1 MRGDGIPVG
10 VIRAPETLRGEAAMR
25 RSVFGGLCAALLLAA
40 GWIGSSVAGDAP
52 KQLVMAVTPSNIPTE
67 LFKAGEV
74 FAAELAK
81 KVGIPIKVYMPTDY
95 LGVVEALRN
104 RTADMAFVH
113 PAGYVFANR
122 EAKAQIV
129 AVDVWHGKTSYTSRF
144 YVRKDSGLKRL
155 EDLRGKTIAFVDPG
169 STSGYVYPMVM
180 LIKKGL
186 VKDRDP
192 KTFFK
197 DAMFA
202 GTHEAALLALLNGS
216 VDAVASFDLAPQQYL
231 KDKEKVERIVHV
243 AETDPI
249 PEAGMCVREGLD
261 PALVAKLT
269 ESLMAFNAP
278 EYRPIL
284 KDFYGIDGFAPAK
297 DSDYD
302 PVREAIDLLGW
313 RPRR

>member
-1 MRGDGIPVG
+1 MRYTEGVG
-10 VIRAPETLRGEAAMR
+10 MVAMVFAA
-25 RSVFGGLCAALLLAA
+25 FGLAA
-40 GWIGSSVAGDAP
+40 GAWAGELP
-52 KQLVMAVTPSNIPTE
+52 QQLVLAVTPSNLPTE
-67 LFKAGEV
+67 LFKASEL
-74 FAAELAK
+74 FAAELGK
-81 KVGIPIKVYMPTDY
+81 KLGVSIKVYMPTDY
-95 LGVVEALRN
+95 LGVIEALRS

-113 PAGYVFANR
+113 PAGYVFASR

-129 AVDVWHGKTSYTSRF
+129 AVDVWHGKTSYTSRVF
-144 YVRKDSGLKRL
+144 VRKDSGIRAL

-180 LIKKGL
+180 LMKKGL
-186 VKDRDP
+186 VRDRDP

-197 DAMFA
+197 EAMFA

-231 KDKEKVERIVHV
+231 KDRERVDKITHI

-249 PEAGMCVREGLD
+249 PEAGMCVRDGLS
-261 PALVAKLT
+261 PALVKKIQDA
-269 ESLMAFNAP
+269 LMTFNAP
-278 EYRPIL
+278 EYRPLL
-284 KDFYGIDGFAPAK
+284 KDFYQIDGFAPAK

-302 PVREAIDLLGW
+302 PVRDAIDLLGW

>member
-1 MRGDGIPVG
+1 
-10 VIRAPETLRGEAAMR
+10 
-25 RSVFGGLCAALLLAA
+25 VF
-40 GWIGSSVAGDAP
+40 S
-52 KQLVMAVTPSNIPTE
+52 
-67 LFKAGEV
+67 
-74 FAAELAK
+74 AELAK
-81 KVGIPIKVYMPTDY
+81 RIGIPIKVYMPTDY

-122 EAKAQIV
+122 EAKARIV
-129 AVDVWHGKTSYTSRF
+129 AVDVWHGKTSYTARF
-144 YVRKDSGLKRL
+144 YVRKDSGITLL
-155 EDLRGKTIAFVDPG
+155 EGLRGKTIAFVDPG

-186 VKDRDP
+186 VTNRDP

-197 DAMFA
+197 EAMFA

-231 KDKEKVERIVHV
+231 KEKEKVDRISYV
-243 AETDPI
+243 AETEPI

-261 PALVAKLT
+261 PSLVTKIT

-278 EYRPIL
+278 EYRPVL
-284 KDFYGIDGFAPAK
+284 KDFYGIDGFAQAR
-297 DSDYD
+297 DSDYN

-313 RPRR
+313 RPSR

>member
-1 MRGDGIPVG
+1 
-10 VIRAPETLRGEAAMR
+10 MR
-25 RSVFGGLCAALLLAA
+25 RVILLALAATLIVPGGFGGDVRAAE
-40 GWIGSSVAGDAP
+40 WP

-67 LFKAGEV
+67 LFKASEL
-74 FAAELAK
+74 FAAELGK
-81 KVGIPIKVYMPTDY
+81 KVGVPIKVYMPTDY

-113 PAGYVFANR
+113 PAGYVFSSR

-129 AVDVWHGKTSYTSRF
+129 AVDVWHGKTSYTSRIF
-144 YVRKDSGLKRL
+144 VRKDSGVKTL
-155 EDLRGKTIAFVDPG
+155 EELRGKTIAFVDPG
-169 STSGYVYPMVM
+169 STSGYVYPMILLM
-180 LIKKGL
+180 KKGL
-186 VKDRDP
+186 VKGRDP

-216 VDAVASFDLAPQQYL
+216 VDAVASFDLAPEQYL
-231 KDKEKVERIVHV
+231 KDKARSDRLTYV

-261 PALVAKLT
+261 PALVKKLT
-269 ESLMAFNAP
+269 DALMSFNAP

-284 KDFYGIDGFAPAK
+284 RDFYGIDGFAPAK

-313 RPRR
+313 RPKP

>member
-1 MRGDGIPVG
+1 MRYPVRAG
-10 VIRAPETLRGEAAMR
+10 V
-25 RSVFGGLCAALLLAA
+25 VAALMVALGLAA
-40 GWIGSSVAGDAP
+40 GATAADSP

-67 LFKAGEV
+67 LFKASEAFAGE
-74 FAAELAK
+74 LGK
-81 KVGIPIKVYMPTDY
+81 KLGLTIKVYMPTDY

-113 PAGYVFANR
+113 PAGYVFASR
-122 EAKAQIV
+122 EANARIV
-129 AVDVWHGKTSYTSRF
+129 AVDVWHGKTSYTSRIF
-144 YVRKDSGLKRL
+144 VRKDSGIKSL
-155 EDLRGKTIAFVDPG
+155 EELRGKTIAFVDPG

-180 LIKKGL
+180 LIKRGL

-192 KTFFK
+192 KSFFK

-216 VDAVASFDLAPQQYL
+216 VNAVASFDLAPQQYL
-231 KDKEKVERIVHV
+231 KDRERVERLMHI

-249 PEAGMCVREGLD
+249 PEAGMAVRDGLD
-261 PALVAKLT
+261 PALVRKLFDA
-269 ESLMAFNAP
+269 LMTFNAP

-297 DSDYD
+297 DSDYN
-302 PVREAIDLLGW
+302 PVREAIELLGW
-313 RPRR
+313 RPKR

>member
-1 MRGDGIPVG
+1 
-10 VIRAPETLRGEAAMR
+10 MR
-25 RSVFGGLCAALLLAA
+25 RIVFIGTCAVLVAVGWLGPALAA
-40 GWIGSSVAGDAP
+40 ELP
-52 KQLVMAVTPSNIPTE
+52 KQLVMAITPSNIPTE
-67 LFKAGEV
+67 LFKASES
-74 FAAELAK
+74 FAAELGK

-104 RTADMAFVH
+104 KTADMAFVH
-113 PAGYVFANR
+113 PAGYVFASR

-144 YVRKDSGLKRL
+144 YVRKDSGLKSL
-155 EDLRGKTIAFVDPG
+155 EELRGKTIAFVDPG
-169 STSGYVYPMVM
+169 STSGYVYPMVT

-186 VKDRDP
+186 VTNRDP

-231 KDKEKVERIVHV
+231 KEKERVERIIHV

-261 PALVAKLT
+261 PGLVQKLT

-278 EYRPIL
+278 QYRSIL
-284 KDFYGIDGFAPAK
+284 KEFYGIDGFAPAR
-297 DSDYD
+297 DSDYN

-313 RPRR
+313 RPKK

>member
-1 MRGDGIPVG
+1 MQH
-10 VIRAPETLRGEAAMR
+10 RAGLGLTL
-25 RSVFGGLCAALLLAA
+25 GLMVALGLTADA
-40 GWIGSSVAGDAP
+40 SGAEAP

-67 LFKAGEV
+67 LFKASQA
-74 FAAELAK
+74 FAAELGK
-81 KVGIPIKVYMPTDY
+81 KLGLPIKVYMPTDY

-104 RTADMAFVH
+104 KTADMAFVH
-113 PAGYVFANR
+113 PAGYVFSSR
-122 EAKAQIV
+122 EAKAQII

-144 YVRKDSGLKRL
+144 FVRKDSNFKRL
-155 EDLRGKTIAFVDPG
+155 EDLRGKNIAFVDPG

-186 VKDRDP
+186 VRDRDP

-197 DAMFA
+197 EAMFA

-231 KDKEKVERIVHV
+231 KEKERVEKLTYI

-261 PALVAKLT
+261 PALVKKLHDA
-269 ESLMAFNAP
+269 LMAFNAP
-278 EYRPIL
+278 EYRPVL

-297 DSDYD
+297 DSDYN

-313 RPRR
+313 RPK

>member
-1 MRGDGIPVG
+1 MRNS
-10 VIRAPETLRGEAAMR
+10 TL
-25 RSVFGGLCAALLLAA
+25 GGTLVTLLLLAGCVGPVAA
-40 GWIGSSVAGDAP
+40 GELP

-67 LFKAGEV
+67 LFKGSEV

-81 KVGIPIKVYMPTDY
+81 KIGIPIKVYMPTDY

-144 YVRKDSGLKRL
+144 YVRKDAGVTSL
-155 EDLRGKTIAFVDPG
+155 EGLRGKTIAFVDPG

-186 VKDRDP
+186 ITNRDP

-231 KDKEKVERIVHV
+231 KEKEKVEKVTHV

-249 PEAGMCVREGLD
+249 PEAGMAVRDGLD
-261 PALVAKLT
+261 PTLVRKLI
-269 ESLMAFNAP
+269 EALMAFNAP
-278 EYRPIL
+278 EYRSIL

-297 DSDYD
+297 DSDYN

-313 RPRR
+313 RPKR

>member
-1 MRGDGIPVG
+1 MGR
-10 VIRAPETLRGEAAMR
+10 VIFIGM
-25 RSVFGGLCAALLLAA
+25 CAGLLLTAAWAGAVAA
-40 GWIGSSVAGDAP
+40 GEPP

-67 LFKAGEV
+67 LFKAGEA

-81 KVGIPIKVYMPTDY
+81 KIGIPIKVYMPTDY

-129 AVDVWHGKTSYTSRF
+129 AVDVWHGKTSYTSRV
-144 YVRKDSGLKRL
+144 YVRKDAGVTTL
-155 EDLRGKTIAFVDPG
+155 EGLRGKTIAFVDPG

-180 LIKKGL
+180 LMKKGL
-186 VKDRDP
+186 VTNRDP

-231 KDKEKVERIVHV
+231 KEKEKVDRITHV
-243 AETDPI
+243 AETDAI

-261 PALVAKLT
+261 PALVKKLT
-269 ESLMAFNAP
+269 EALMAFNAP

>member
-1 MRGDGIPVG
+1 MVRHPV
-10 VIRAPETLRGEAAMR
+10 R
-25 RSVFGGLCAALLLAA
+25 FGRVLGLMVALGLAA
-40 GWIGSSVAGDAP
+40 NARAAEAP

-67 LFKAGEV
+67 LFKASEA
-74 FAAELAK
+74 FAAELGK
-81 KVGIPIKVYMPTDY
+81 KLGVKIKVYMPTDY
-95 LGVVEALRN
+95 IGVVEALRN
-104 RTADMAFVH
+104 KTADMAFVH
-113 PAGYVFANR
+113 PAGYVFSNR
-122 EAKAQIV
+122 EAKAQII
-129 AVDVWHGKTSYTSRF
+129 AVDVWHGKTNYTSRF
-144 YVRKDSGLKRL
+144 FVRKDSGIKRL
-155 EDLRGKTIAFVDPG
+155 EELRGKNIAFVDPG

-180 LIKKGL
+180 LMKKGL

-197 DAMFA
+197 EAMFA

-231 KDKEKVERIVHV
+231 KEKERVEKLTYI

-261 PALVAKLT
+261 PALVRKIHDA
-269 ESLMAFNAP
+269 LMAFNAP

-297 DSDYD
+297 DSDYN

-313 RPRR
+313 RPKQ

>member
-1 MRGDGIPVG
+1 
-10 VIRAPETLRGEAAMR
+10 MR
-25 RSVFGGLCAALLLAA
+25 RAILFAAVISVLLSAAWAGCVDAA
-40 GWIGSSVAGDAP
+40 ELP

-67 LFKAGEV
+67 LFKGSEA
-74 FAAELAK
+74 FAAALAK
-81 KVGIPIKVYMPTDY
+81 KIGIPIKVYMPTDY

-122 EAKAQIV
+122 EARAQIV
-129 AVDVWHGKTSYTSRF
+129 AVDIWHGKTSYTARF
-144 YVRKDSGLKRL
+144 YVRKDSGITTL
-155 EDLRGKTIAFVDPG
+155 EGLRGKTIAFVDPG

-180 LIKKGL
+180 LITKGL
-186 VKDRDP
+186 VTNRDP

-202 GTHEAALLALLNGS
+202 GTHEAALLALLNGG

-231 KDKEKVERIVHV
+231 KEQEKRDRLIHV

-249 PEAGMCVREGLD
+249 PEAGMAVREGLD
-261 PALVAKLT
+261 AGLVKKVTDALM
-269 ESLMAFNAP
+269 SFNAP

-284 KDFYGIDGFAPAK
+284 KDFYGIDGFALAK

-302 PVREAIDLLGW
+302 PVRQAIDLLGW
-313 RPRR
+313 RPRK

>member
-1 MRGDGIPVG
+1 MRTQTLAGLLVALVLVG
-10 VIRAPETLRGEAAMR
+10 GWLAPASAAD
-25 RSVFGGLCAALLLAA
+25 S
-40 GWIGSSVAGDAP
+40 P
-52 KQLVMAVTPSNIPTE
+52 QQLVMAITPSNIPTE
-67 LFKAGEV
+67 LFKGGEA
-74 FAAELAK
+74 FASVLAK
-81 KVGIPIKVYMPTDY
+81 RVGIPIKVYMPTDY

-144 YVRKDSGLKRL
+144 YVRKDSGINSL
-155 EDLRGKTIAFVDPG
+155 EGLRGKTIAFVDPG
-169 STSGYVYPMVM
+169 STSGYVYPMVT

-186 VKDRDP
+186 VTNRDP

-197 DAMFA
+197 EAMFA

-231 KDKEKVERIVHV
+231 KEKEKVERISYV
-243 AETDPI
+243 AETEPI

-261 PALVAKLT
+261 PTLVKKIT

-278 EYRPIL
+278 EYRPVL

-297 DSDYD
+297 DSDYN

-313 RPRR
+313 RPKR

>member
-1 MRGDGIPVG
+1 MRKSVLGMCVG
-10 VIRAPETLRGEAAMR
+10 
-25 RSVFGGLCAALLLAA
+25 ALLGLGWDAA
-40 GWIGSSVAGDAP
+40 PAADTP

-67 LFKAGEV
+67 LFKAGEA

-81 KVGIPIKVYMPTDY
+81 RVGIPIKVYMPTDY

-129 AVDVWHGKTSYTSRF
+129 AVDVWHGKTSYTSRV
-144 YVRKDSGLKRL
+144 YVRRDSGLKRL

-186 VKDRDP
+186 VKGRDP

-231 KDKEKVERIVHV
+231 KDKEKVERIAHV

-249 PEAGMCVREGLD
+249 PEAGMCVRDGLD
-261 PALVAKLT
+261 PALVQKLR

-284 KDFYGIDGFAPAK
+284 KDFYGIDGFAPAR

>member
-1 MRGDGIPVG
+1 MMRQHGRAGILVG
-10 VIRAPETLRGEAAMR
+10 VVVAM
-25 RSVFGGLCAALLLAA
+25 GLAA
-40 GWIGSSVAGDAP
+40 HAGAAESP

-67 LFKAGEV
+67 LFKASEA
-74 FAAELAK
+74 FAAELGK
-81 KVGIPIKVYMPTDY
+81 KLGVPIKVYMPTDY

-104 RTADMAFVH
+104 KTADMAFVH
-113 PAGYVFANR
+113 PAGYVFASQ

-129 AVDVWHGKTSYTSRF
+129 AVDVWHGKTSYTSRIF
-144 YVRKDSGLKRL
+144 VRKDSGFKKL
-155 EDLRGKTIAFVDPG
+155 EDLRGKTIAFIDPG

-197 DAMFA
+197 EAMFT

-216 VDAVASFDLAPQQYL
+216 VDAVASFDLAPEQYL
-231 KDKEKVERIVHV
+231 KDKERVERLTYI
-243 AETDPI
+243 AETAPI
-249 PEAGMCVREGLD
+249 PEAGVIVREGMD
-261 PALVAKLT
+261 PAVVKKLYDA
-269 ESLMAFNAP
+269 LMAFNAP

-297 DSDYD
+297 DSDYN

-313 RPRR
+313 RPKR

>member
-1 MRGDGIPVG
+1 
-10 VIRAPETLRGEAAMR
+10 MR
-25 RSVFGGLCAALLLAA
+25 RWVGIGVVTAALLAA
-40 GWIGSSVAGDAP
+40 GVAGLALAAELP
-52 KQLVMAVTPSNIPTE
+52 KQLVMAITPSNIPTE
-67 LFKAGEV
+67 LFKGGEV

-81 KVGIPIKVYMPTDY
+81 KVGIPVKVYMPTDY

-144 YVRKDSGLKRL
+144 YVRKVSGITSL
-155 EDLRGKTIAFVDPG
+155 EGLRGKTIAFVDPG

-186 VKDRDP
+186 VTNRDP

-231 KDKEKVERIVHV
+231 KEKEKVERLSYV
-243 AETDPI
+243 AETEPI
-249 PEAGMCVREGLD
+249 PEAGMCVRDGLD
-261 PALVAKLT
+261 PSLVKKLT

-278 EYRPIL
+278 EYRPVL

-297 DSDYD
+297 DSDYN
-302 PVREAIDLLGW
+302 PVREAIDMLGW
-313 RPRR
+313 RPKR

>member
-1 MRGDGIPVG
+1 MQHRVRVG
-10 VIRAPETLRGEAAMR
+10 
-25 RSVFGGLCAALLLAA
+25 LLLALVAALGLAA
-40 GWIGSSVAGDAP
+40 GAAAAESP

-67 LFKAGEV
+67 LFKASGA
-74 FAAELAK
+74 FAAELGK
-81 KVGIPIKVYMPTDY
+81 KLGLTIKVYMPTDY

-104 RTADMAFVH
+104 KTADMAFVH
-113 PAGYVFANR
+113 PAGYVFASR

-129 AVDVWHGKTSYTSRF
+129 AVDVWHGKTSYTSRIF
-144 YVRKDSGLKRL
+144 VRKESGFKTL
-155 EDLRGKTIAFVDPG
+155 EDLRGKNIAFIDPG

-197 DAMFA
+197 EAMFA

-216 VDAVASFDLAPQQYL
+216 VDVVASFDLAPEQYL
-231 KDKEKVERIVHV
+231 KDKERVEKLTYI
-243 AETDPI
+243 AETPPI
-249 PEAGMCVREGLD
+249 PEAGMAVRDGMD
-261 PALVAKLT
+261 PALVKRIFDA
-269 ESLMAFNAP
+269 LMAFNAP
-278 EYRPIL
+278 EHRPLL
-284 KDFYGIDGFAPAK
+284 KDFYGIDGFARAK

-313 RPRR
+313 RPNR

>member
-1 MRGDGIPVG
+1 MKRHFGRIGGGFGIFASLACV
-10 VIRAPETLRGEAAMR
+10 L
-25 RSVFGGLCAALLLAA
+25 VFGLGGVGAERVAAAE
-40 GWIGSSVAGDAP
+40 GP

-67 LFKAGEV
+67 LFKGAEK
-74 FAAELAK
+74 FSAELSK

-144 YVRKDSGLKRL
+144 YVRKDSGLTTL
-155 EDLRGKTIAFVDPG
+155 EQLRGKTIAFVDPG
-169 STSGYVYPMVM
+169 STSGYVYPMVT

-186 VKDRDP
+186 IKDRDP
-192 KTFFK
+192 KTFFRE
-197 DAMFA
+197 AMYA

-216 VDAVASFDLAPQQYL
+216 VDVVASFDLAPQQYL
-231 KDKEKVERIVHV
+231 KDKEKVERIIHV
-243 AETDPI
+243 AETEPI
-249 PEAGMCVREGLD
+249 PEAGMCVRDGMD
-261 PALVAKLT
+261 PALVKKLT
-269 ESLMAFNAP
+269 EALMAFNAP
-278 EYRPIL
+278 EFRSIL

-297 DSDYD
+297 DSDYN

-313 RPRR
+313 RPKK

>member
-1 MRGDGIPVG
+1 MQH
-10 VIRAPETLRGEAAMR
+10 RAGLGLTL
-25 RSVFGGLCAALLLAA
+25 GLMVALGLTADA
-40 GWIGSSVAGDAP
+40 SGAEAP

-67 LFKAGEV
+67 LFKASQA
-74 FAAELAK
+74 FAAELGK
-81 KVGIPIKVYMPTDY
+81 KLGLPIKVYMPTDY

-104 RTADMAFVH
+104 KTADMAFVH
-113 PAGYVFANR
+113 PAGYVFSSR
-122 EAKAQIV
+122 EAKAQII

-144 YVRKDSGLKRL
+144 FVRKDSNFKRL
-155 EDLRGKTIAFVDPG
+155 EDLRGKNIAFVDPG

-197 DAMFA
+197 EAMFA

-231 KDKEKVERIVHV
+231 KEKERVEKLTYI

-261 PALVAKLT
+261 PALVKKLHDA
-269 ESLMAFNAP
+269 LMAFNAP
-278 EYRPIL
+278 EYRPVL

-297 DSDYD
+297 DSDYN

-313 RPRR
+313 RPK

>member
-1 MRGDGIPVG
+1 MMPHPVRVG
-10 VIRAPETLRGEAAMR
+10 LVVGLVAML
-25 RSVFGGLCAALLLAA
+25 GLAA
-40 GWIGSSVAGDAP
+40 GATAAELP

-67 LFKAGEV
+67 LFRGGEV
-74 FAAELAK
+74 FAAELGK
-81 KVGIPIKVYMPTDY
+81 KLGLSIKVYMPTDY

-104 RTADMAFVH
+104 KTADLAFVH

-129 AVDVWHGKTSYTSRF
+129 AMDVWHGKTSYTSRF
-144 YVRKDSGLKRL
+144 YVRKDAGFKAL
-155 EDLRGKTIAFVDPG
+155 EDLRGKSIAFVDPG

-186 VKDRDP
+186 VKGRDP

-231 KDKEKVERIVHV
+231 KDRERVERLTYV

-249 PEAGMCVREGLD
+249 PEAGVVVRDGLD
-261 PALVAKLT
+261 PGLVKKLF
-269 ESLMAFNAP
+269 EALMAFNAP

-284 KDFYGIDGFAPAK
+284 KDFYGIDGFARAK
-297 DSDYD
+297 DSDYN
-302 PVREAIDLLGW
+302 PVREAIDMLGW
-313 RPRR
+313 RPK

>member
-1 MRGDGIPVG
+1 
-10 VIRAPETLRGEAAMR
+10 MR
-25 RSVFGGLCAALLLAA
+25 RATLLGLAA
-40 GWIGSSVAGDAP
+40 VVLVLRAIGGEVWAAERP

-67 LFKAGEV
+67 LFKASEA
-74 FAAELAK
+74 FAAELGK
-81 KVGIPIKVYMPTDY
+81 KVGVPVKVYMPTDY

-104 RTADMAFVH
+104 KTADMAFVH
-113 PAGYVFANR
+113 PAGYVFSNR

-129 AVDVWHGKTSYTSRF
+129 AVDVWHGKTSYTSRIF
-144 YVRKDSGLKRL
+144 VRKDSGITRL
-155 EDLRGKTIAFVDPG
+155 DELRGRTIAFVDPG
-169 STSGYVYPMVM
+169 STSGYVYPMILLM
-180 LIKKGL
+180 KKGL
-186 VKDRDP
+186 VKGRDP

-216 VDAVASFDLAPQQYL
+216 VDAVASFDLAPEQYL
-231 KDKEKVERIVHV
+231 KETARIDKLTYV

-261 PALVAKLT
+261 PGLVKKLT

-297 DSDYD
+297 DSDYN

-313 RPRR
+313 RPKP

>member
-1 MRGDGIPVG
+1 MTGREED
-10 VIRAPETLRGEAAMR
+10 AMR
-25 RSVFGGLCAALLLAA
+25 TWMRIWVLTALLLSVSGAA
-40 GWIGSSVAGDAP
+40 VATAAEPP
-52 KQLVMAVTPSNIPTE
+52 KQLVMAITPSNIPTE
-67 LFKAGEV
+67 LFKGGEV

-144 YVRKDSGLKRL
+144 YVRKDSGISSL
-155 EDLRGKTIAFVDPG
+155 EGLRGKTIAFVDPG
-169 STSGYVYPMVM
+169 STSGYVYPMVT

-186 VKDRDP
+186 VTNRDP

-197 DAMFA
+197 EAMFA

-231 KDKEKVERIVHV
+231 KEKEKVERISHV
-243 AETDPI
+243 AETEPI

-261 PALVAKLT
+261 PSLVKKIT

-278 EYRPIL
+278 EYRPVL

-297 DSDYD
+297 DSDYN

-313 RPRR
+313 RPKR

>member
-1 MRGDGIPVG
+1 MRKSMVLL
-10 VIRAPETLRGEAAMR
+10 T
-25 RSVFGGLCAALLLAA
+25 LLAVSFWA
-40 GWIGSSVAGDAP
+40 GWEGIARAAESP
-52 KQLVMAVTPSNIPTE
+52 RQLVMAVTPSNIPTE
-67 LFKAGEV
+67 LFKASEA
-74 FAAELAK
+74 FATELAK

-95 LGVVEALRN
+95 LGVVEAMRN
-104 RTADMAFVH
+104 RSADMAFVH

-144 YVRKDSGLKRL
+144 YVRKQSGITSL
-155 EDLRGKTIAFVDPG
+155 EGLRGKTIAFVDPG
-169 STSGYVYPMVM
+169 STSGYVYPMVT

-186 VKDRDP
+186 VTNRDP

-231 KDKEKVERIVHV
+231 KDKEKVEKLTHV

-249 PEAGMCVREGLD
+249 PEAGMAVREGLD
-261 PALVAKLT
+261 PGLVKKLT
-269 ESLMAFNAP
+269 DALMGFNAP

-284 KDFYGIDGFAPAK
+284 RDFYGIDGFAPAK
-297 DSDYD
+297 DSDYN

-313 RPRR
+313 RPNK

>member
-1 MRGDGIPVG
+1 MRY
-10 VIRAPETLRGEAAMR
+10 PETCGLLVALAVALGNATSA
-25 RSVFGGLCAALLLAA
+25 GGA
-40 GWIGSSVAGDAP
+40 GWP
-52 KQLVMAVTPSNIPTE
+52 NQLVMAVTPSNFPTE
-67 LFKAGEV
+67 LFKASEAFGG
-74 FAAELAK
+74 ALGK
-81 KVGIPIKVYMPTDY
+81 KLGLPIKVYMPTDY

-104 RTADMAFVH
+104 KTADLAFVH

-129 AVDVWHGKTSYTSRF
+129 AVDVWHGKTSYTSRI
-144 YVRKDSGLKRL
+144 YVRKESGIKRL

-197 DAMFA
+197 EAMFA
-202 GTHEAALLALLNGS
+202 GTHEAALLALLNGN
-216 VDAVASFDLAPQQYL
+216 VDAVASFDFAPQQYL
-231 KDKEKVERIVHV
+231 KDKERVERLTHI

-249 PEAGMCVREGLD
+249 PEAGVIVREGMD
-261 PALVAKLT
+261 PELVRRLFDAL
-269 ESLMAFNAP
+269 MMFNAP
-278 EYRPIL
+278 EYKPIL
-284 KDFYGIDGFAPAK
+284 TDFYGIDGFAPAR
-297 DSDYD
+297 DSDYN

-313 RPRR
+313 RPKR

>member
-1 MRGDGIPVG
+1 
-10 VIRAPETLRGEAAMR
+10 MR
-25 RSVFGGLCAALLLAA
+25 RHTVSMGLLVGFAAALGSVVAA
-40 GWIGSSVAGDAP
+40 GAAESP

-67 LFKAGEV
+67 LFKASEA
-74 FAAELAK
+74 FAAELGK
-81 KVGIPIKVYMPTDY
+81 KLGLSIKVYMPTDY

-104 RTADMAFVH
+104 RTADLAFVH

-129 AVDVWHGKTSYTSRF
+129 AVDVWHGKTSYTSRIF
-144 YVRKDSGLKRL
+144 VRKDSGFKRL

-169 STSGYVYPMVM
+169 STSGYVYPMLM

-192 KTFFK
+192 RTFFK
-197 DAMFA
+197 EAMYT

-231 KDKEKVERIVHV
+231 KDTERVERLTYI
-243 AETDPI
+243 AETEPI
-249 PEAGMCVREGLD
+249 PEAGVIVREGLD
-261 PALVAKLT
+261 PALIKRLFDA
-269 ESLMAFNAP
+269 LMAFNAP
-278 EYRPIL
+278 EYKPIL
-284 KDFYGIDGFAPAK
+284 KDFYGIDGFAPAR
-297 DSDYD
+297 DSDYN

-313 RPRR
+313 RPKR

>member
-1 MRGDGIPVG
+1 MKRRFPRGV
-10 VIRAPETLRGEAAMR
+10 VA
-25 RSVFGGLCAALLLAA
+25 VAALVVALGLGASGRAA
-40 GWIGSSVAGDAP
+40 DSP
-52 KQLVMAVTPSNIPTE
+52 KRLVMAVTPSNIPTE
-67 LFKAGEV
+67 LFKGSEA
-74 FAAELAK
+74 FATELGK
-81 KVGIPIKVYMPTDY
+81 KLGLPIKVYMPTDY

-104 RTADMAFVH
+104 KTADMAFVH

-129 AVDVWHGKTSYTSRF
+129 AVDVWHGKTSYTSRIF
-144 YVRKDSGLKRL
+144 VRKNSGIKTL
-155 EDLRGKTIAFVDPG
+155 EELRGKTIAFVDPG

-180 LIKKGL
+180 LIKRGL
-186 VKDRDP
+186 VKERDP

-231 KDKEKVERIVHV
+231 KDKERIEKLTHI
-243 AETDPI
+243 AETDAI
-249 PEAGMCVREGLD
+249 PEAGMAVRDGLE
-261 PALVAKLT
+261 PAMVKKLFDA
-269 ESLMAFNAP
+269 LMTFNAP

-297 DSDYD
+297 DSDYN
-302 PVREAIDLLGW
+302 PVREAIDLLAW
-313 RPRR
+313 RPKR

>member
-1 MRGDGIPVG
+1 MASAR
-10 VIRAPETLRGEAAMR
+10 EENAMR
-25 RSVFGGLCAALLLAA
+25 RWIRIGVLAPLLWSAGLVGFAPAAEP
-40 GWIGSSVAGDAP
+40 P
-52 KQLVMAVTPSNIPTE
+52 KQLVMAITPSNIPTE

-113 PAGYVFANR
+113 PAGYVFASR
-122 EAKAQIV
+122 EAKAKIV

-144 YVRKDSGLKRL
+144 YVRKDSGITSL
-155 EDLRGKTIAFVDPG
+155 DGLRGKTIAFVDPG

-186 VKDRDP
+186 VRNRDP

-202 GTHEAALLALLNGS
+202 GTHEAALLALLNGN

-231 KDKEKVERIVHV
+231 KEKAKVDRVSYV
-243 AETDPI
+243 AETEPI
-249 PEAGMCVREGLD
+249 PEAGMCVRDGLD
-261 PALVAKLT
+261 PALVKKLT

-278 EYRPIL
+278 EYRPVL
-284 KDFYGIDGFAPAK
+284 KDFYGIDGFAPAR
-297 DSDYD
+297 DSDYN

-313 RPRR
+313 RPSR

>member
-1 MRGDGIPVG
+1 MR
-10 VIRAPETLRGEAAMR
+10 ALA
-25 RSVFGGLCAALLLAA
+25 GLLAVLSLAA
-40 GWIGSSVAGDAP
+40 GWTEPASAGGAP
-52 KQLVMAVTPSNIPTE
+52 TQLVMAVTPSNLPTE

-113 PAGYVFANR
+113 PAGYVFASR

-144 YVRKDSGLKRL
+144 YVRKDSGIVAL
-155 EDLRGKTIAFVDPG
+155 EGLRGKTIAFVDPG

-180 LIKKGL
+180 LIKRGL

-231 KDKEKVERIVHV
+231 KEKDKIERLTHV
-243 AETDPI
+243 AETEPI
-249 PEAGMCVREGLD
+249 PEAGMCVRDGLD
-261 PALVAKLT
+261 PSLVRKLVD
-269 ESLMAFNAP
+269 SLMAFNAP
-278 EYRPIL
+278 EYRPVL

-297 DSDYD
+297 DSDYN

-313 RPRR
+313 RPKR